1 MFKRSRT
8 AVISFLVFSFF
19 VIFAHPSQAR
29 IYKWVDDEGRV
40 HFGDREDRSV
50 EQEVVSVKPGVSDW
64 SRFDIN
70 VKTVGVELS
79 DEENQHI
86 VDGVNNVYEFFDRV
100 MSFDMYRTVPVN
112 ILILKDVTEY
122 RNYLVRNDKGLAVA
136 TYGLYV
142 PSEHQIIVYMQK
154 DRGRTFETIKHEVSH
169 AVVHT
174 IVPYAPAWLNEG
186 LAEQMEVLERD
197 KSGLYFERHREN
209 RWVVARAHELG
220 QLAPIAQ
227 FLKLSSQKWRHSDM
241 SGKSSLRAQAG
252 QFVSFLLSKPTS
264 RNFLVRLMH
273 NFNRGD
279 RTLSY
284 YLVDDNYIGGVTMLN
299 LDWRRWLHGQGKGVI
314 RL

>member
-1 MFKRSRT
+1 MFNNSRT
-8 AVISFLVFSFF
+8 AVISFLVFSLF
-19 VIFAHPSQAR
+19 VILANPGHAR
-29 IYKWVDDEGRV
+29 IYKWVDEEGRV

-50 EQEVVSVKPGVSDW
+50 EQEVVNVEPGVSEW

-70 VKTVGVELS
+70 VKAVDVELS
-79 DEENQHI
+79 DEESQQI

-100 MSFDMYRTVPVN
+100 MSFDMYKTVPVN
-112 ILILKDVTEY
+112 ILLLKNATEY
-122 RNYLVRNDKGLAVA
+122 RDYLVRNDKGLAVA
-136 TYGLYV
+136 SYGLYIL
-142 PSEHQIIVYMQK
+142 SEHQIVVYMQK
-154 DRGRTFETIKHEVSH
+154 NRRRTFQTIKHEVSH

-174 IVPYAPAWLNEG
+174 IVPYAPAWLDEG

-197 KSGLYFERHREN
+197 EAGLYFERHPEN
-209 RWVVARAHELG
+209 RWVVAQAHQQG
-220 QLAPIAQ
+220 RLAGLEQ
-227 FLKLSSQKWRHSDM
+227 FLKLPSQKWRHSDM

-252 QFVSFLLSKPTS
+252 QFVFFLLSKPTS

-284 YLVDDNYIGGVTMLN
+284 FLVDENYIGGVTMLD
-299 LDWRRWLHGQGKGVI
+299 LDWRRWLHGQGEGII